1 MLLALVLADAEADV
15 LALADGVALWPS
27 EADKL
32 WLSETLALSDAEV
45 LAERL
50 PLAEAEAL

>member
-1 MLLALVLADAEADV
+1 MLADTEADV

>member
-1 MLLALVLADAEADV
+1 LLLALVLADAEADV